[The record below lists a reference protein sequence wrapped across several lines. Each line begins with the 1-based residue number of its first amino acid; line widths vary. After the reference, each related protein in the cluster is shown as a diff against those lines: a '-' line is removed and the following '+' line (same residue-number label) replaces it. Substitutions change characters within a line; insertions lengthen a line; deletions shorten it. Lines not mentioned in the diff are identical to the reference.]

1 MDSAEDQK
9 MEKATQ
15 VKTRAKAGATEI
27 RYRINRPMETG
38 WRIDKDT
45 KREIAAHFIQKIMF
59 EVNGKQVAVADVG
72 MGMST
77 NPLIIVRVKN
87 INPSDSV
94 EVKWTDNKSE
104 RGGASTTIA

>member
-1 MDSAEDQK
+1 MA
-9 MEKATQ
+9 KATQ

-38 WRIDKDT
+38 SRIDKDT

-104 RGGASTTIA
+104 RGGASTTVA